1 MFRRDLKIHLTKYLQ
16 NKCNILAGRLLK
28 TKYINSGF
36 QGTKLA
42 TTTHGWWN
50 GSLKLTFSKRNTDD
64 KEYDGN
70 IQ

>member
-28 TKYINSGF
+28 
-36 QGTKLA
+36 TKLA

>member
-42 TTTHGWWN
+42 TTTHG
-50 GSLKLTFSKRNTDD
+50 
-64 KEYDGN
+64 
-70 IQ
+70 